1 MLMCTAFENDMPH
14 PTQPPE
20 NARGS
25 DSSNPAREHFEA
37 LRAALDVPDANAPMR
52 ALGSGSGA
60 LDWAASGAMSLTG
73 RADGPPRLAAG
84 AVASAAIA
92 AGALIESLSPAVAAR
107 SIDWAALL
115 GERAALFGHTRDGL
129 RTGGGS
135 GRLLEARDG
144 WLAIQLPRDEDWR
157 SLAAWLELEGDAPV
171 ESEAGWATIEQA
183 VAAGHVVPLV
193 DRARLLGL
201 ACAPAPHTPIVD
213 APLFRWCAESETAA
227 RSAPRPLRVLDLSTL
242 WAGPLAASLLA
253 DAGASVLKIE
263 SPSRPDGARRGPRAF
278 FDLVNANKHGA
289 ALDLRDANDRTRF
302 ESLLDQADVVVESAR
317 ARAMRQLGYD
327 AEGWVGERPGRIWC
341 SITGYGRQ
349 QEWIAFGDDAAVAA
363 GLAWSPDRSDD
374 APCFCGDAL
383 ADPLTGLHAAAAILA
398 LARRARGGLLDL
410 ALCDV
415 AAASAAVPIDATQA
429 ELIGDVDGG
438 DQLRVGDAS
447 TPVAAP
453 RSRSGVGSAPPLSAP
468 TAGTIAAWADA
479 AC

>member
-1 MLMCTAFENDMPH
+1 MPH
-14 PTQPPE
+14 PTQPPG

-25 DSSNPAREHFEA
+25 DSSDPAREHFEA
-37 LRAALDVPDANAPMR
+37 LCAALDMPGTNAPMR

-84 AVASAAIA
+84 AVASSAIA
-92 AGALIESLSPAVAAR
+92 AGALVESLSPAVAAR

-115 GERAALFGHTRDGL
+115 GERAALFGHTRDGV

-135 GRLLEARDG
+135 GRLLEALDG
-144 WLAIQLPRDEDWR
+144 WLAIQLPRDEDW
-157 SLAAWLELEGDAPV
+157 LAVAAWLELEGDALV
-171 ESEAGWATIEQA
+171 ESEAGWATIQQA
-183 VAAGHVVPLV
+183 IAGGRVAPLV

-201 ACAPAPHTPIVD
+201 ACAPAPRTPIVD
-213 APLFRWCAESETAA
+213 APLFRWHAENEAAAPTTA
-227 RSAPRPLRVLDLSTL
+227 RPLRVLDLSTL
-242 WAGPLAASLLA
+242 WAGPLATSLLA
-253 DAGASVLKIE
+253 DAGASVLKVE
-263 SPSRPDGARRGPRAF
+263 SPSRPDGARQGPGAF

-289 ALDLRDANDRTRF
+289 ALDLRDAQDRARF

-317 ARAMRQLGYD
+317 PRAMRQLGYD

-349 QEWIAFGDDAAVAA
+349 EEWIAFGDDAAVAA
-363 GLAWSPDRSDD
+363 GLAWPPDAGDD

-398 LARRARGGLLDL
+398 RVQRSRGGLLDL

-415 AAASAAVPIDATQA
+415 AAASAVIPIDATQA
-429 ELIGDVDGG
+429 EVIADADGHERLCVGDV
-438 DQLRVGDAS
+438 S

-453 RSRSGVGSAPPLSAP
+453 RSRRVVGSAPPLASPA
-468 TAGTIAAWADA
+468 AETIAAWTDA